1 MSAEGAATVIALR
14 GEADLAALPA
24 VVDMFVRVIADHQ
37 GAVVVDLAQAEFID
51 IATARVLGRAG
62 EFLGHRGRQLTP
74 RSPSRL
80 AIRVLAVFGLCHLVE
95 PSQPLG
101 P

>member
-1 MSAEGAATVIALR
+1 MPTMRNFVLFHYAQRLPDGA
-14 GEADLAALPA
+14 
-24 VVDMFVRVIADHQ
+24 
-37 GAVVVDLAQAEFID
+37 LAQAEFID
-51 IATARVLGRAG
+51 TATARVLGRAG